1 MTSSSSS
8 SGYEGKAHREKEE
21 PMEITVVPTLKQG
34 GLYLHF

>member
-8 SGYEGKAHREKEE
+8 SGYEGKAHREKE